1 MRPLIPPTLKIDLTS
16 DMSNDVRLMLSNLE
30 TNILSGLILV
40 VAVILGLAVA
50 TLLTLVVV
58 PVLCSLLNSLQ
69 MKAGVR
75 HG

>member
-16 DMSNDVRLMLSNLE
+16 DMSNDVRLMLSDLE
-30 TNILSGLILV
+30 TNILSELILV

-58 PVLCSLLNSLQ
+58 PALCSLLNSLQ